1 MKEGKLEIRF
11 SEVQQLI
18 WHGEEAKAVIRRWEK
33 GPMTPGVEGPRADT
47 VEVVQRA
54 IVLRSRVLTPG
65 KTHYTTIR
73 AAPVQGQLHMQ
84 TGKLLDLKDIL
95 HRVNIRKP

>member
-18 WHGEEAKAVIRRWEK
+18 WHGEEAKAVIRRGEK
-33 GPMTPGVEGPRADT
+33 GPMTPDVEGPRADT

-54 IVLRSRVLTPG
+54 IVLR
-65 KTHYTTIR
+65 
-73 AAPVQGQLHMQ
+73 
-84 TGKLLDLKDIL
+84 
-95 HRVNIRKP
+95 

>member
-1 MKEGKLEIRF
+1 M
-11 SEVQQLI
+11 
-18 WHGEEAKAVIRRWEK
+18 
-33 GPMTPGVEGPRADT
+33 
-47 VEVVQRA
+47 
-54 IVLRSRVLTPG
+54 LTRG

-95 HRVNIRKP
+95 HRVNIREPKQVQQIGKQQVQHVLVKLIEVNQLL

>member
-47 VEVVQRA
+47 IEVVQRA
-54 IVLRSRVLTPG
+54 IVLR
-65 KTHYTTIR
+65 
-73 AAPVQGQLHMQ
+73 
-84 TGKLLDLKDIL
+84 
-95 HRVNIRKP
+95 